1 MSTTGSVGPYQ
12 IGERVGTAVWKA
24 TDTRNGKTV
33 AIKILTK
40 QLPKDN
46 ARREAFIREVRV
58 AAALYHHFLVP
69 IVEVVAAG
77 DNLILVMDLIDA
89 QPYAKR
95 LQGSPAARSEFFRMA
110 YQLVDAVRFL
120 LSKV

>member
-1 MSTTGSVGPYQ
+1 MSSAGSVGTYS
-12 IGERVGTAVWKA
+12 IGERVGPSVWKA
-24 TDTRNGKTV
+24 QDTRNGKAV

-46 ARREAFIREVRV
+46 ARREALIREVRV

-77 DNLILVMDLIDA
+77 DNLILVMELIDA

-95 LQGSPAARSEFFRMA
+95 LHGAPAARSE
-110 YQLVDAVRFL
+110 
-120 LSKV
+120 